1 MKHGPPSHPSKLH
14 FRFTPYI
21 RGLKFIRVRSCVLLF
36 PIFGVRVR
44 CLCFLFQ
51 DALSGN
57 SKVMMFVNVS
67 PASYNVTETLCSL
80 NFAKRCRSVKLGQ
93 ANKNQEAPEVAK

>member
-1 MKHGPPSHPSKLH
+1 MHLALNRKAHPPLPVGVCVSAI
-14 FRFTPYI
+14 FR
-21 RGLKFIRVRSCVLLF
+21 RNWCVVCRLTCA
-36 PIFGVRVR
+36 VAA
-44 CLCFLFQ
+44 CQ

-93 ANKNQEAPEVAK
+93 ASKNQEAPEVAK

>member
-1 MKHGPPSHPSKLH
+1 MYTTNSDTDGIPATSLP
-14 FRFTPYI
+14 
-21 RGLKFIRVRSCVLLF
+21 RSALLF
-36 PIFGVRVR
+36 
-44 CLCFLFQ
+44 CLQ

-93 ANKNQEAPEVAK
+93 AAKNTEAPEIAK

>member
-1 MKHGPPSHPSKLH
+1 MHWSTSL
-14 FRFTPYI
+14 
-21 RGLKFIRVRSCVLLF
+21 LSVRSRL
-36 PIFGVRVR
+36 
-44 CLCFLFQ
+44 Q
-51 DALSGN
+51 DALGGN

-93 ANKNQEAPEVAK
+93 AAKNTEAPEIAK